1 MTKKKLNEDL
11 NEDLLEQEES
21 SSTVED
27 LLISG
32 DEFHMNLVEK
42 SDVDYLEDAAD
53 PKYQKEGVFGSLKA
67 EEDLEFQIKE
77 VEVEA
82 STAGE
87 DDLVE
92 DGDQFEMNL
101 VEKTD
106 TGMEEQQVHPDYQSE
121 LKRK

>member
-1 MTKKKLNEDL
+1 MTKKKL

-21 SSTVED
+21 SATVED

-67 EEDLEFQIKE
+67 EEDHEFQIKE

-106 TGMEEQQVHPDYQSE
+106 TGMEEQPVHPDYQSE